1 MWRQPVTTHLIS
13 NLKDHPCRCR
23 GLRGGSYAAHYA
35 IGTGTFD
42 LLQLLFVEKGHHEQ
56 SHPKPGHALPSPAI
70 PRMKK
75 VALTLIA
82 QQLKDDDLKELRE
95 TFIQLD
101 KNRDGTLSLLK
112 FKL

>member
-1 MWRQPVTTHLIS
+1 MKQ
-13 NLKDHPCRCR
+13 
-23 GLRGGSYAAHYA
+23 
-35 IGTGTFD
+35 
-42 LLQLLFVEKGHHEQ
+42 KGHR
-56 SHPKPGHALPSPAI
+56 KPGHALPSPAI
-70 PRMKK
+70 ARMKK

-112 FKL
+112 FKLLCALLVDGFYAKEMDGNGWLRSSWMRSFNRVE